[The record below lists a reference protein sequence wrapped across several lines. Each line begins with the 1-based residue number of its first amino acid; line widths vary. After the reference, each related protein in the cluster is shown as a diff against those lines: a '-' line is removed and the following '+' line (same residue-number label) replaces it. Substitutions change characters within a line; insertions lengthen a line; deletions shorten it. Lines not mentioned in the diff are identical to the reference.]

1 MEGGCD
7 SCEIGL
13 RRKEED
19 QTISCLPPDTDSCEP
34 GYHMTAVSTTSA
46 SPMAGRK
53 VTTRRPSAVTGW
65 PRALPCIFIAMMILD
80 DEERRRAPR
89 FLLIISLLC
98 LGALLLP
105 RVALN
110 AFLLWSFLCSQSTLP
125 NSNTPAQMR
134 KCGSTLSLSLSLSLL
149 SLIHI

>member
-65 PRALPCIFIAMMILD
+65 PRAHVLTIMLTTATVT
-80 DEERRRAPR
+80 
-89 FLLIISLLC
+89 ISY
-98 LGALLLP
+98 
-105 RVALN
+105 RED
-110 AFLLWSFLCSQSTLP
+110 
-125 NSNTPAQMR
+125 
-134 KCGSTLSLSLSLSLL
+134 
-149 SLIHI
+149 